1 MYDLRAD
8 PQGVNNLAQDLAH
21 AGTVARLRER
31 MMTLLREEQDPR
43 ALGQAAIFD
52 TYQYVGGRQKG
63 YDTWLKAQDAKL
75 KGEAPP
81 AEAPKRSGKSKG
93 AKATP

>member
-1 MYDLRAD
+1 MRI
-8 PQGVNNLAQDLAH
+8 QGVNNLAQDLAH
-21 AGTVARLRER
+21 EGTVARLRGR
-31 MMTLLREEQDPR
+31 MMALLREEQDPR

-63 YDTWLKAQDAKL
+63 YDTWLKTQDAKL

-81 AEAPKRSGKSKG
+81 VETPKRPGKSKG
-93 AKATP
+93 TKGTP